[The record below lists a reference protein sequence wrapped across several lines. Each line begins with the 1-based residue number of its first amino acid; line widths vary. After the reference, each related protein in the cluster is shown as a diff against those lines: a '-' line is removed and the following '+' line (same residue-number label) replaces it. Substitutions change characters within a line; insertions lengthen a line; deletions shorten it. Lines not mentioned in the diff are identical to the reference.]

1 MILLQLQLIK
11 VLPWGI
17 NPSNHK
23 HRGHWGV
30 NAVAERFVSVSDYAV
45 FRGWLEER
53 QTMEI
58 HLACGGT
65 GPLNMALD

>member
-1 MILLQLQLIK
+1 MILLQFQLIK

-23 HRGHWGV
+23 HKEHWEV
-30 NAVAERFVSVSDYAV
+30 TAVADFVSVSNCAV

-53 QTMEI
+53 QMMEI

-65 GPLNMALD
+65 GPLNMALN